1 MAIFTSESFNNGGL
15 PVVAPGPG
23 RYSLTRKITVKS
35 GTPLAANDV
44 LKFAR
49 ISGNTVVEN
58 VTLKTSDL
66 DTATAIAATIGFV
79 RATVNPRKAFDAT
92 TNPYL
97 AGAATAD
104 TAASL
109 AAAATIQGTM
119 RTGGIVKAAL
129 AAEADGVADL
139 AMTITI
145 SPTGNPAADRE
156 IEVTVDFIGKDVN
169 PGQFSGR
176 NVYDYLDDS
185 SGA

>member
-1 MAIFTSESFNNGGL
+1 MAIFTSESMANGGL

-23 RYSLTRKITVKS
+23 RYSLTRKITLKN
-35 GTPLAANDV
+35 GTPLALNDV

-49 ISGNTVVEN
+49 IAGNTVVEN
-58 VTLKTSDL
+58 VTIKTSDL
-66 DTATAIAATIGFV
+66 DTGSLIAATAGFV
-79 RATVNPRKAFDAT
+79 RATVNPRKPFDAQ

-104 TAASL
+104 TAAAL
-109 AAAATIQGTM
+109 AAAATIQGTL
-119 RTGGIVKAAL
+119 RTGGIIKAVL

-139 AMTITI
+139 ALTITAAP
-145 SPTGNPAADRE
+145 SGNPTADRE

-169 PGQFSGR
+169 PGEFSGI

-185 SGA
+185 SN